1 MGGDRRGSATRHIGG
16 RFRQGFAVLT
26 IIAAVQSA
34 AAADIDASQILY
46 FEPLR
51 VAAPTVP
58 PSQQK
63 SSRSRELQFDAYGR
77 RFVLSLQPNDKL
89 SPLLQSKAGNPSL
102 QLYRGH
108 IDGAAQS
115 WVRVALADGQ
125 LRGMLWDGAELYII
139 EPVTMLRDSLPAR
152 TSVEGDATAI
162 FRLADVAM
170 KPGATSCGTDTTAN
184 ARTGDDAYSS
194 LLQELKRSPVIMQAA
209 GASRRLEISALGDGL
224 FLNRFATEPRAR
236 AEILQR
242 LNYVDG
248 IFSSQLGVEI
258 QVPSIDIDDSL
269 PTTLSASSL
278 LNELANLRKRSPN
291 LYSRGLTHLF
301 TGRDLEGAT
310 VGIAFLDELCDRQF
324 GAGLSEASGRSLWSE
339 SLIAAHEIGHNFG
352 AVHDGDQAE
361 ACAGTPSNQFL
372 MAPSINGSDK
382 FSACSLGLMQPKAA
396 AASCI
401 TALPPADVSVAA
413 DLGFVQKPVG
423 RAFDWNLAVTNS
435 GGLATVNTRAE
446 ILVPPVVM
454 IEDAYVVGGSCTSGA
469 GLILCQLGEI
479 AGGNSAIVHLSLRS
493 DVAGS
498 NSVSAAVSADNEVR
512 TDNNRGEGTI
522 SIDPEADLAVAL
534 QAPASVAAG
543 SALNIGFSATNLSVI
558 EAEAVTLSIALPEG
572 VIASS
577 AALNGNSCAIQ
588 AGSISCS
595 LASLA
600 AGASVSGNASV
611 SAPSAGTL
619 LLRAGISG
627 RYVDPVAGND
637 TAEATVSV
645 TSTLSTT
652 SQSGSGGG
660 GGSAGLSL
668 LSTLLALLSLKHL
681 RSRARP
687 HARADAESAGRTP
700 LP

>member
-1 MGGDRRGSATRHIGG
+1 MGGDRRDSATRHIGG
-16 RFRQGFAVLT
+16 RFRQWFAVLT
-26 IIAAVQSA
+26 VFAAVQSA
-34 AAADIDASQILY
+34 AAVDIDESQILY

-51 VAAPTVP
+51 ITTPTVP

-63 SSRSRELQFDAYGR
+63 PSQSRELQFDAYGR

-89 SPLLQSKAGNPSL
+89 SPLLQSEVGKSSL

-108 IDGAAQS
+108 INGVAQS
-115 WVRVALADGQ
+115 WVRVAIADGQ

-139 EPVTMLRDSLPAR
+139 EPVATLRHSLPAK
-152 TSVEGDATAI
+152 TSAEDDATAI
-162 FRLADVAM
+162 FRLADVVM
-170 KPGATSCGTDTTAN
+170 KPGATSCGTETTAN
-184 ARTGDDAYSS
+184 AGKGDDAYSS
-194 LLQELKRSPVIMQAA
+194 LLQELKRSPAIMQAA

-224 FLNRFATEPRAR
+224 FVNRFATEPLAR

-269 PTTLSASSL
+269 PATTSASSL
-278 LNELANLRKRSPN
+278 LTELADLRKNSPN

-301 TGRDLEGAT
+301 TGRDLEGTT
-310 VGIAFLDELCDRQF
+310 VGIAFLDALCDRQF
-324 GAGLSEASGRSLWSE
+324 GAGLSEASGRPLWTE
-339 SLIAAHEIGHNFG
+339 ALIAAHEIGHNFG

-361 ACAGTPSNQFL
+361 ACASTPPNQFL
-372 MAPSINGSDK
+372 MASSINGNDK
-382 FSACSLGLMQPKAA
+382 FSACSLGLMQPNAA

-401 TALPPADVSVAA
+401 TALPAADVSVAA
-413 DLGFVQKPVG
+413 NLGFVQKPVG
-423 RAFDWNLAVTNS
+423 RAFDWNLTVTNS

-446 ILVPPVVM
+446 ILVPPVVV

-493 DVAGS
+493 DVVGS
-498 NSVSAAVSADNEVR
+498 NSVSAEVSADNEVR

-534 QAPASVAAG
+534 QAPASATVG

-558 EAEAVTLSIALPEG
+558 EAEAVTVSIALPDG
-572 VIASS
+572 VTASS
-577 AALNGNSCAIQ
+577 ATLNGNSCAIQ
-588 AGSISCS
+588 AGRINCS

-600 AGASVSGNASV
+600 AGATVSGNASV
-611 SAPSAGTL
+611 SATAAGTFL
-619 LLRAGISG
+619 LQAGISG
-627 RYVDPVAGND
+627 SYFDPVAGND

-652 SQSGSGGG
+652 SQGDSGG

-668 LSTLLALLSLKHL
+668 LSALFALLSLKHL
-681 RSRARP
+681 RSSLPRARS
-687 HARADAESAGRTP
+687 HLAARGA
-700 LP
+700 